1 MGCSKQITSCGKLP
15 QVVNTD
21 HRRRTGMCW
30 LYQAALAS
38 TPPRGCRAQH
48 DGPSA
53 RSPPRWGRLFAV
65 DLKKSLRTERAGVCS
80 AEKFGSHQSTH
91 RRSGGVAAS
100 CWWSGEGYSPKPE
113 RLHNCFDHVFVVV
126 IRHEIAA
133 LIQGLHSLWQGEDVS
148 HVVANASFQKIIP
161 MGFEVVR
168 TRKDQWKLGEPYSE
182 PLAHPS

>member
-38 TPPRGCRAQH
+38 TPPRGCRAQY

-53 RSPPRWGRLFAV
+53 RPPPRWGRLFAV
-65 DLKKSLRTERAGVCS
+65 DSKKVSAPNGLVFAVQRSLGVTNRRTGDL
-80 AEKFGSHQSTH
+80 
-91 RRSGGVAAS
+91 AAS

-161 MGFEVVR
+161 LGFEVVL